1 MAKFF
6 KMLAKYWDLFFITGL
21 GNTLLLTAIG
31 VAVGL
36 VGGVLLTLPRQLME
50 SSPSKQKAG
59 GFKLRLGRTVVTPMQ
74 LLVWL
79 CNGYVEI
86 IRGTPI
92 LLQLYLFYFVLPQ
105 VLPFLKLSQFVWV
118 SIALCVN
125 SSAYVSEVIRSGIQ
139 AVDKGQTEAAR
150 SLGLSESQTMMK
162 IILPQAV
169 RNILPALGNEF
180 IMMLKET
187 SLASTFFLGDLMTS
201 YSIVKG
207 VTYLTLE
214 PMTIVAIIYLCMTFP
229 LSKIVEKFE
238 KKMASPNS
246 YKKRKRKLMNGG
258 KF

>member
-1 MAKFF
+1 MDFSLFIPNMVKIWGQYWEVFLYQGLKNTLMLTCISVALGTLLGTFVAMAKMSKFAP
-6 KMLAKYWDLFFITGL
+6 LRW
-21 GNTLLLTAIG
+21 
-31 VAVGL
+31 L
-36 VGGVLLTLPRQLME
+36 VTVYIEVL
-50 SSPSKQKAG
+50 
-59 GFKLRLGRTVVTPMQ
+59 
-74 LLVWL
+74 
-79 CNGYVEI
+79 
-86 IRGTPI
+86 RGTPI
-92 LLQLYLFYFVLPQ
+92 LLQLYVFYFVLPN
-105 VLPFLKLSQFVWV
+105 VFTFLKLSQFMWV

-139 AVDKGQTEAAR
+139 AVDKGQMEAAR
-150 SLGLSESQTMMK
+150 SLGMSEGQAMMK

-229 LSKIVEKFE
+229 LSKIVERFE

-246 YKKRKRKLMNGG
+246 YKKHKRHDDRARAWGMFGGRKV
-258 KF
+258 